1 VTVAVHSERRRRPVA
16 AIAARRAAKARRLA
30 LELAPRLE
38 LLDDEWLEALLEVI
52 AAELE
57 SRKS

>member
-1 VTVAVHSERRRRPVA
+1 MTVAVHSERRRRPVE
-16 AIAARRAAKARRLA
+16 AIAARRAAKAGGLA
-30 LELAPRLE
+30 LEIAPRLE